1 MRNKETETLG
11 TGAPETGTSRTETAL
26 QPVEP
31 TDRGVAVANGYEE
44 EVKTDFV
51 QALDDSGLTDST
63 IAE

>member
-44 EVKTDFV
+44 SVESGFV
-51 QALDDSGLTDST
+51 QDLNDA
-63 IAE
+63 